1 MKKVLSHLPTV
12 TPVNVNQLHTR
23 SNASAGLWL
32 VILIPLACSPGLY
45 EAYSHCTPTPKLLAL
60 LAFQVGVSGIHL
72 YHKFCLSGKQQNE
85 EQSKPEVSFL
95 GKYVLHPYIPAIVTA
110 AALSLLTGIS
120 PPIAIIISSICLLVM
135 YTSTKWLL
143 TNFPGSFTLGEGAL
157 LGQATSLSITWSVY
171 SLFQTTLSQ
180 QQLSETQETSVFIQT
195 AILVVFLFTAGLY
208 KLPPLRTPKIFVLF
222 ICLSG
227 AVGVLVTSLIMG
239 QWSPLWLFEIISAK
253 PGRQILMAW
262 WSLLSV
268 LSVVITIIAKRTKKL
283 PTTILRKVY
292 HLIIVLVFTPGIIFE
307 PTITQLAATAALMLC
322 WILECV
328 RDLKI
333 EPIASVIYDA
343 FVTFLDEKDTGS
355 LILSHLYLLAGVAA
369 PLWISPC
376 PLKESPIGLKTAGSL
391 LPLLAGILAVGVGDT
406 AASVGGTYFGKRHWF
421 GTKKTVEG
429 SLCGILAQISMVG
442 LLVTFGIIKMSLPAW
457 GRLFLSTIVVAV
469 VEALTDQVDNIVLPL
484 LMYTPL
490 MDI

>member
-1 MKKVLSHLPTV
+1 MKKILSHLPTV
-12 TPVNVNQLHTR
+12 TPLNVDVLHTR
-23 SNASAGLWL
+23 NASAGLWL
-32 VILIPLACSPGLY
+32 VILLPLACSPGLY
-45 EAYSHCTPTPKLLAL
+45 ETYSHCTPTPKLLAL

-72 YHKFCLSGKQQNE
+72 YHKFCLSEKQQNG
-85 EQSKPEVSFL
+85 EQKKPETSFL
-95 GKYVLHPYIPAIVTA
+95 GRYVLHPYMPALITA
-110 AALSLLTGIS
+110 VALSLLADIS
-120 PPIAIIISSICLLVM
+120 PAVATIITSICLSIM

-157 LGQATSLSITWSVY
+157 LGQAAALSVTCSIY
-171 SLFQTTLSQ
+171 SLIQTALSQ

-195 AILVVFLFTAGLY
+195 AVLVVFLFTVGLY
-208 KLPPLRTPKIFVLF
+208 KLPSLRTPQVFVPY

-227 AVGVLVTSLIMG
+227 AAGVVVSSLIMG
-239 QWSPLWLFEIISAK
+239 QWSPLWLFEIISTK
-253 PGRQILMAW
+253 PTRQILMAW
-262 WSLLSV
+262 WSGLTV
-268 LSVVITIIAKRTKKL
+268 LSVVTTMIAKRTNKL

-292 HLIIVLVFTPGIIFE
+292 HVIIVLVFTPGIMFE
-307 PTITQLAATAALMLC
+307 PTLTQLASTAALMLC

-333 EPIASVIYDA
+333 EPLASMIYDA
-343 FVTFLDEKDTGS
+343 FVVFLDEKDTGS
-355 LILSHLYLLAGVAA
+355 LILSHVYLLAGVAA

-376 PLKESPIGLKTAGSL
+376 PLKESPIELEAAGTL

-421 GTKKTVEG
+421 GTRKTVEG
-429 SLCGILAQISMVG
+429 SLCGIVAQMLLVG
-442 LLVTFGIIKMSLPAW
+442 LLVSLGMIKMSLPAW
-457 GRLFLSTIVVAV
+457 GRFFVSAIIVAI